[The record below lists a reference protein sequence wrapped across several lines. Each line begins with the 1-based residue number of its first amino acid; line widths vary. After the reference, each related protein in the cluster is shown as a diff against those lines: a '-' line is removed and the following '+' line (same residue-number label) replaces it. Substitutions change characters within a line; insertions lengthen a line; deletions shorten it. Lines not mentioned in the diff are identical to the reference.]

1 MNKNILCLIDIRKF
15 NDINVGLFNLCQ
27 DAYLQEHKQMKINY
41 EKGQTISFLK
51 IEKNELKEVL
61 NLFPP
66 MLFCKAANDRNRK
79 YICCA
84 DAYWRKGLTL
94 DHPFIIWLMKNAFL
108 LDKYY
113 QRQFRQIIDCLR
125 DKEAPN
131 IISEINDIRQ
141 QLINLPEHHG
151 VDVNGFPQLSEEDFW
166 YIDR

>member
-1 MNKNILCLIDIRKF
+1 
-15 NDINVGLFNLCQ
+15 
-27 DAYLQEHKQMKINY
+27 
-41 EKGQTISFLK
+41 
-51 IEKNELKEVL
+51 
-61 NLFPP
+61 